1 MLSYT
6 VYVGWRLTRRNRKS
20 SAKNQASPLKFL
32 MQEALADFSADFLPG
47 TFKFR
52 AEDQRLR
59 PEQTPADVGFRAIRT
74 HTKRIFKLM
83 FGTV

>member
-1 MLSYT
+1 MLSYP

-32 MQEALADFSADFLPG
+32 LQEALADFSADFLPG
-47 TFKFR
+47 TFQVSR
-52 AEDQRLR
+52 GG
-59 PEQTPADVGFRAIRT
+59 PAIAAGTDTCGGMVLCDT
-74 HTKRIFKLM
+74 NHTKRIFKLM